1 MYYILNEAT
10 EVVKT
15 AWDVWAPV
23 AVQALVTVAA
33 IFGGAGFWQ
42 YKQAKFQAQQEE
54 KSKKTGVESKVDTL
68 ITTVTNLNTKVDD
81 SCDDIKGIKK
91 DILLLQQANAATI
104 KYREQRER
112 ADAENSA
119 IQQAV
124 IDSLAGILRE
134 RLLENYKRC
143 IKKGYYSEKER
154 EVYKEMYKCY
164 TRPPFNGNGVIH
176 DLQPIMVNL
185 PWTAEDAGK
194 LNDPDS
200 ED

>member
-10 EVVKT
+10 EVAKT

-23 AVQALVTVAA
+23 AVQAMVTIAA

-54 KSKKTGVESKVDTL
+54 KSKKIGVESKVDTL
-68 ITTVTNLNTKVDD
+68 TTIVTNLNTKVDD
-81 SCDDIKGIKK
+81 LGNDIR
-91 DILLLQQANAATI
+91 LLEQANTETI
-104 KYREQRER
+104 KYREQREK

-164 TRPPFNGNGVIH
+164 TEPPFNGNGVIH